1 MRYVLGESCQEL
13 HNTLWGTAQQFV
25 YCCWR
30 VESRTLVAISI
41 VKNGA
46 RFSFQSTRAIRSHL
60 INAREQVRLRVHNE
74 PVLLHRKWRICYSGK
89 PTFLR
94 RAFTPS
100 GSSNPS
106 WASKTFRNLERKS
119 WKTVFPWS

>member
-89 PTFLR
+89 PTFLLSPPPEVR
-94 RAFTPS
+94 IHLGP
-100 GSSNPS
+100 P
-106 WASKTFRNLERKS
+106 KTFRNLERNS
-119 WKTVFPWS
+119 WKTV